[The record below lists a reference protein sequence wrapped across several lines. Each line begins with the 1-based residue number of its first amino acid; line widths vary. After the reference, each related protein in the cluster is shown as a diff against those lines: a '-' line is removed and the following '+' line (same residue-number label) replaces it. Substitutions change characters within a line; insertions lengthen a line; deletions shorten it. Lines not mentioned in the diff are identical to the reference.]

1 MSKNKT
7 IMRITNI
14 IFGFLAVTLF
24 IFNFFVLIRLQPKMI
39 NFEGISEFENGLLTA
54 VGFNLLVI
62 LVFYLL
68 SLWHFVRYLRNA
80 EAIKPLPLFL
90 VISGVLSLLFIFS
103 DIALLTDIHKQYL
116 NGLSQPEWRM
126 VFPIMA
132 GQFTVTLLFLFVQ
145 ITDRYKIKSDHHP
158 VRDIN
163 IFLIL
168 QYVGVISGVMGLALA
183 SLAFFFPSGWNLTTH
198 GVLGGIVLLFP
209 YGLALLYWLFTK
221 FQEGDRQWFDEKQSQ
236 DIGKSALMTLIVTTL
251 LMLILFISY
260 LWNLSPVVQM
270 VWLPIH
276 LYATILIFSI
286 GNLYLNKKG

>member
-1 MSKNKT
+1 
-7 IMRITNI
+7 
-14 IFGFLAVTLF
+14 
-24 IFNFFVLIRLQPKMI
+24 
-39 NFEGISEFENGLLTA
+39 
-54 VGFNLLVI
+54 
-62 LVFYLL
+62 
-68 SLWHFVRYLRNA
+68 
-80 EAIKPLPLFL
+80 
-90 VISGVLSLLFIFS
+90 
-103 DIALLTDIHKQYL
+103 
-116 NGLSQPEWRM
+116 M